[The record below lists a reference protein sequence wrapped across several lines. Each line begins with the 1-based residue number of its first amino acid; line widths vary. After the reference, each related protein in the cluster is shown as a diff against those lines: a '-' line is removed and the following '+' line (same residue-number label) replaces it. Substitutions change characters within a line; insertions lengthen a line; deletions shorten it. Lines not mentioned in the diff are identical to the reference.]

1 MAFNYLS
8 GEPITGLDEGRPLF
22 LRTPDSTFNLATFM
36 RTQLYAALATLRIGM
51 DVLTKDE
58 NVRLDTMFAHG
69 GLFTTKGV
77 AQRFLAAAIDT
88 PVAVG
93 DTAAEGGA
101 WGMAVLAAFLVHRT
115 PGQSLADY
123 LTTRC
128 SPTPNS
134 KRSSLTPPTL
144 AASTPSC
151 SATSRPCLSSRRP
164 SNTPEPRQRSRVGT
178 RQLTIGRTPPPFDPQ
193 GPTIRRTEGKSGRYQ
208 PRKGRTGTPETSVA

>member
-1 MAFNYLS
+1 MAFNYLA

-22 LRTPDSTFNLATFM
+22 LRTPDSTLNLATFI
-36 RTQLYAALATLRIGM
+36 RTQLYAAFGTLRIGM

-93 DTAAEGGA
+93 ETAAEGGA
-101 WGMAVLAAFLVHRT
+101 WGIAVLAAFLTRRT

-123 LTTRC
+123 LTTRVFADAELDEVK
-128 SPTPNS
+128 PDPVDVAGFDAFMQ
-134 KRSSLTPPTL
+134 RYVQALPVQQ
-144 AASTPSC
+144 AAV
-151 SATSRPCLSSRRP
+151 
-164 SNTPEPRQRSRVGT
+164 EHT
-178 RQLTIGRTPPPFDPQ
+178 RKAAIQ
-193 GPTIRRTEGKSGRYQ
+193 
-208 PRKGRTGTPETSVA
+208 